1 MTDPVLH
8 TRERFGLIA
17 NAPFELA
24 WPLFGAHKE
33 RDWAPDWNPS
43 FVWPEKPADREGMVF
58 AVRHGGRTAI
68 WVNTVFDATLRRIQ
82 YVYLIPNVLVTV
94 ITLKLEPNG
103 DSTNV
108 EVVYERTALAAAANE
123 IVRNMAASDRVAGEE
138 WSRQINTYL
147 RHQPDLIDGPVLP
160 SKG

>member
-1 MTDPVLH
+1 VTGPVLH
-8 TRERFGLIA
+8 TREQFALIA

-24 WPLFGAHKE
+24 WPLFGAHRE

-43 FVWPEKPADREGMVF
+43 FVWPEKPLDREGMVF
-58 AVRHGGRTAI
+58 SVRRGDQTAI
-68 WVNTVFDATLRRIQ
+68 WVNTVFDQAVRRVQ
-82 YVYLIPNVLVTV
+82 YVYLIPDVLVTV

-123 IVRNMAASDRVAGEE
+123 TVRDMAASDRLAGKE

-147 RHQPDLIDGPVLP
+147 RQRY
-160 SKG
+160 

>member
-1 MTDPVLH
+1 MTGQVIR
-8 TRERFGLIA
+8 TREQFALIA

-58 AVRHGGRTAI
+58 KVSHSDKTAI
-68 WVNTVFDATLRRIQ
+68 WVNTVFDAALRRIQ
-82 YVYLIPNVLVTV
+82 YVYMIPDVLVTV

-108 EVVYERTALAAAANE
+108 EVVYERTALAEAANE
-123 IVRNMAASDRVAGEE
+123 IVRDMAAGDRVAGVE

-147 RHQPDLIDGPVLP
+147 RERCQPLD
-160 SKG
+160 